1 MKDSEFSHKDIF
13 WEQKICRLEGYEGSL
28 TYEDVTTHNIANQ
41 TKITAQNKT
50 SLTGRWAIKQIMWTL
65 FPPKHDIPMAIINSC
80 FL

>member
-50 SLTGRWAIKQIMWTL
+50 SLTGR
-65 FPPKHDIPMAIINSC
+65 
-80 FL
+80 